1 VRSLTNTRF
10 ERPHDRSATPA
21 EAASGLETADLDDED
36 RGPDDRCR
44 RRRTMSRSRWRT
56 WGGVST
62 LAVALAA
69 CGGGEADHEDGRGEE
84 SRSLSGPS
92 ATTAT
97 PTPAP
102 TLAPAAS
109 PAPAGGT
116 GAAAT
121 VAWDQ
126 DIQPILANDCVRCHG
141 YMSSYAG
148 TMSVVTPGNPSS
160 ALVTATRSGG
170 SMYSY
175 LSGDRAAKSALIRAW
190 VVDNGAAQSR

>member
-1 VRSLTNTRF
+1 
-10 ERPHDRSATPA
+10 
-21 EAASGLETADLDDED
+21 
-36 RGPDDRCR
+36 
-44 RRRTMSRSRWRT
+44 MSRSRWLT
-56 WGGVST
+56 WGGVLT

-69 CGGGEADHEDGRGEE
+69 CGGGEADHEGGQGEE

-92 ATTAT
+92 GTTVT

-102 TLAPAAS
+102 TASPAAA

-116 GAAAT
+116 AAAT

-126 DIQPILANDCVRCHG
+126 DIQPILANDCVRCHA
-141 YMSSYAG
+141 YMSSFAG
-148 TMSVVTPGNPSS
+148 TMSVVTPGNPNS

-170 SMYSY
+170 SMYSH

>member
-1 VRSLTNTRF
+1 
-10 ERPHDRSATPA
+10 
-21 EAASGLETADLDDED
+21 
-36 RGPDDRCR
+36 
-44 RRRTMSRSRWRT
+44 MSRSRWMT
-56 WGGVST
+56 WIGVLGLT
-62 LAVALAA
+62 AALAG
-69 CGGGEADHEDGRGEE
+69 CNGGEAEHGDGHEEE

-92 ATTAT
+92 AAT

-102 TLAPAAS
+102 TPAPAAT

-116 GAAAT
+116 SAVT

-126 DIQPILANDCVRCHG
+126 DVQPILAADCVRCHG

-148 TMSVVTPGNPSS
+148 VLSVVTPGNPNS

-170 SMYSY
+170 SMYSH

-190 VVDNGAAQSR
+190 VVDNNAAQSR